1 MQKKNQSNSKTID
14 QIHCNDEKFKEII
27 GRISDPVIAVDRNW
41 RYTFINKRAEQILGY
56 TANDLIGKIIW
67 SQLPEINS
75 LQLKEA
81 CTKAMSNQE
90 YVYYEQY
97 SALHKSWFGNH
108 IYPGPEG
115 ITITFRNITKR
126 KKREEDYNKLTDRN
140 ALILDTM
147 LDNFALTDKDLN
159 FIDVNP
165 SFCKTTGYS
174 RNELLKMNFEN
185 LAVGLNRGQ
194 IKKIFRD
201 AVKKG
206 NVLLDT
212 KKKKKN
218 GEIIDLELA
227 LTEMQIDGKTYF
239 ASFGRDISDY
249 KKAEAQLKNEK
260 NLSDSLINSLPGL
273 FYLFDKK
280 GKFLR
285 WNKNVETVSGYS
297 HEEIAAIHPLDFY
310 EREEKLIIK
319 RAIEEVFKKGK
330 AKVEANFYTKN
341 KGKIPFYFNGWTI
354 EIKGEKCLI
363 GTAVDITQLTL
374 AKEALHKME
383 QEAMGQKVL
392 EQKKISRAIIN
403 AQEKERTYI
412 GRELHDNVNQIL
424 AGTRIYLGLAAKDN
438 DKTKQL
444 LKYPMKLLDDA
455 ITEIRSL
462 SHQHVAPLQ
471 NVDLK
476 QLVASLLNLLEKS
489 PGIKTKLEYEIHGKF
504 SGDDLKL
511 NIYRILQEQINNIIK
526 HSKATKV
533 YIAIK
538 NCSHNVNIVM
548 KDNGKGFDTTKER
561 QGIGISNIINR
572 INSFNGEMTIKSAPG
587 KGCEI
592 QIRIP
597 Y

>member
-1 MQKKNQSNSKTID
+1 MQKKNESNLKTKN
-14 QIHCNDEKFKEII
+14 QILSTEDKFKEII
-27 GRISDPVIAVDRNW
+27 GRISDPVIATDSKW
-41 RYTFINKRAEQILGY
+41 RYTFINKQAAQILGHR
-56 TANDLIGKIIW
+56 ANNLIGKIIW
-67 SQLPEINS
+67 NHLPEINS

-97 SALHKSWFGNH
+97 SDLHKSWFGNH
-108 IYPGPEG
+108 IYPDPKG

-126 KKREEDYNKLTDRN
+126 KKKEEDYNKLAERN

-165 SFCKTTGYS
+165 SFCKTTGYT
-174 RNELLKMNFEN
+174 RNELLKMNFED
-185 LAVGLNRGQ
+185 LAVGLSRSQ
-194 IKKIFRD
+194 AKKIFRD
-201 AVKKG
+201 AIKKG
-206 NVLLDT
+206 NVLIDT

-218 GEIIDLELA
+218 GEIIDLELTV
-227 LTEMQIDGKTYF
+227 TEMQIDGKTYF

-273 FYLFDKK
+273 FYLFDKN

-319 RAIEEVFKKGK
+319 RAIEKVFEDGK
-330 AKVEANFYTKN
+330 AEVEATFYTKN
-341 KGKIPFYFNGWTI
+341 NEKIPFYFNGWTI

-363 GTAVDITQLTL
+363 GTAIDITQLTL
-374 AKEALHKME
+374 AKEALHQME
-383 QEAMGQKVL
+383 QEALGQKVL

-424 AGTRIYLGLAAKDN
+424 ASTRIYLGIAAKDN
-438 DKTKQL
+438 DRAKQL
-444 LKYPMKLLDDA
+444 LKYPMELLDNA

-476 QLVASLLNLLEKS
+476 QLITSLLNLLEKS
-489 PGIKTKLEYEIHGKF
+489 TGIKTKFEYDIRGKF
-504 SGDDLKL
+504 SDDDLKL
-511 NIYRILQEQINNIIK
+511 NIYRILQEQVNNIIK

-533 YIAIK
+533 NIAIK
-538 NCSHNVNIVM
+538 NCANNVNIIM
-548 KDNGKGFDTTKER
+548 KDNGKGFDVTKRR

-572 INSFNGEMTIKSAPG
+572 INSFNGEMSIKSAPG
-587 KGCEI
+587 KGCET